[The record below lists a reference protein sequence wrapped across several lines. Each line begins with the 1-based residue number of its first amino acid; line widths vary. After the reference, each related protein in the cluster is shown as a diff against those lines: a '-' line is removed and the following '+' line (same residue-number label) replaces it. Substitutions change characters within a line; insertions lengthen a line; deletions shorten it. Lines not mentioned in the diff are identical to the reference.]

1 MLLKLFLVRMGLSNE
16 EAETIDELTSISQ
29 SVRSWIQWQ
38 ADLRAKGVPGK
49 LTKGEAAIG
58 LMQITLD
65 ASFVDDK
72 GRLLLI
78 KGIAA
83 IFGYQYQQNIID
95 RIEDIFRNEKYLN
108 IVKPIIKANEEM
120 INGQFQVS
128 LDLYNN
134 RGWLEK
140 MLG

>member
-1 MLLKLFLVRMGLSNE
+1 MLYKLFLERVGLSNE

-58 LMQITLD
+58 LMLIT
-65 ASFVDDK
+65 
-72 GRLLLI
+72 
-78 KGIAA
+78 
-83 IFGYQYQQNIID
+83 
-95 RIEDIFRNEKYLN
+95 
-108 IVKPIIKANEEM
+108 
-120 INGQFQVS
+120 